1 MLVPAPV
8 GVPVPAAGLDV
19 VTDGWIAACAVDDR
33 GGQVGDS
40 GSEVEHGA
48 GSLDEDQPLLHE
60 DSLVVM
66 GPAGSLLDESQSS
79 GQGKPPATASEDP
92 GRDRLESPGELR

>member
-1 MLVPAPV
+1 
-8 GVPVPAAGLDV
+8 
-19 VTDGWIAACAVDDR
+19 
-33 GGQVGDS
+33 
-40 GSEVEHGA
+40 
-48 GSLDEDQPLLHE
+48 LDEDQPLLHE